1 MTTHA
6 IDELF
11 TQALSGDYEDDA
23 SWEAV
28 HALRSIGT
36 RQVFERAADLC
47 KSNDPLSRARGVNV
61 LCQLGKT
68 ADHRSNSFPEECYSL
83 ITDLVQR
90 ETAPQPLAAG
100 IAALGHLDNPL
111 AVPLITNFSSHPS
124 PEVRFDVAF
133 ALGCFP
139 NDALSVATLLRL
151 MQDTDEDVRDWATFG
166 LGVQCDTDSDEIR
179 EALVRCLNDS
189 DEDVRE
195 EAMVGLGNRGDQR
208 VLAHLV
214 AVLEEPKPTD
224 RVIET
229 AYLMLGMDNRQE
241 GWKGTDYAAALRQRF
256 SL

>member
-1 MTTHA
+1 MA
-6 IDELF
+6 AREIDELF
-11 TQALSGDYEDDA
+11 AQALSGDYEDDA
-23 SWEAV
+23 PWEAV

-47 KSNDPLSRARGVNV
+47 KSNDSLSRARGADV
-61 LCQLGKT
+61 LGQLGKR
-68 ADHRSNSFPEECYSL
+68 ADHRSNTFPEESYSV
-83 ITDLVQR
+83 ITELVQR
-90 ETAPQPLAAG
+90 ETEPQPLAAG

-111 AVPLITNFSSHPS
+111 AVPLITSFSSHPS

-139 NDALSVATLLRL
+139 NDPLSAKTLLGL
-151 MQDTDEDVRDWATFG
+151 TQDTDEDVRDWATFG
-166 LGVQCDTDSDEIR
+166 LGVLGNTDSDEIR
-179 EALVRCLNDS
+179 EALVRRLTDS

-195 EAMVGLGNRGDQR
+195 EAMVGLGKRKDQR
-208 VLAHLV
+208 VLSTLLV
-214 AVLEEPKPTD
+214 ALERPDTTF

-229 AYLMLGMDNRQE
+229 AYQMLGMDNERE